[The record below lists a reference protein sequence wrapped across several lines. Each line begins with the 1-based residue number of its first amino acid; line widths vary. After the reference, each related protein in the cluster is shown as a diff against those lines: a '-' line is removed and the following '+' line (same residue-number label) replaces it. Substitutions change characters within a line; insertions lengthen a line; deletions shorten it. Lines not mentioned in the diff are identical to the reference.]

1 MFMFFRIIACRR
13 LRILT
18 LSASVFYFLVYYKKP
33 PSVLV
38 NAANIYMYLKLIR
51 RTTKKG

>member
-18 LSASVFYFLVYYKKP
+18 LSASVFYFLACYKNRFSK
-33 PSVLV
+33 L
-38 NAANIYMYLKLIR
+38 ANIRNSQNSISLII
-51 RTTKKG
+51 